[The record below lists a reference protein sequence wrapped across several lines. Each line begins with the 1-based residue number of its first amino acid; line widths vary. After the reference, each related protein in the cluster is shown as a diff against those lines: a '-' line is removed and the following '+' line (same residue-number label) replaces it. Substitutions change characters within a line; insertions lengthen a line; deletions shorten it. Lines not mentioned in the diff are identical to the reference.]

1 MKMGSTVHV
10 QSGHVGPIMLP
21 MPSTS
26 AARRLILVPAAASP
40 RAEGAD
46 SPGVR
51 RFRLAQLRLEGRD
64 VPRSERFTHLKRS
77 YD

>member
-1 MKMGSTVHV
+1 
-10 QSGHVGPIMLP
+10 MLP

-26 AARRLILVPAAASP
+26 ARRLILVPAASP
-40 RAEGAD
+40 RQKAPTPD
-46 SPGVR
+46 VR

-64 VPRSERFTHLKRS
+64 VPRGERFTHLKRA

>member
-1 MKMGSTVHV
+1 
-10 QSGHVGPIMLP
+10 

-26 AARRLILVPAAASP
+26 VARRLILVPAAASP
-40 RAEGAD
+40 REKPPT
-46 SPGVR
+46 PGVR

-64 VPRSERFTHLKRS
+64 VRGAERFTHLKRA

>member
-1 MKMGSTVHV
+1 
-10 QSGHVGPIMLP
+10 MLS
-21 MPSTS
+21 MPTT

-40 RAEGAD
+40 RQKPPT
-46 SPGVR
+46 PGVR

-64 VPRSERFTHLKRS
+64 VPESERFTHLKRA